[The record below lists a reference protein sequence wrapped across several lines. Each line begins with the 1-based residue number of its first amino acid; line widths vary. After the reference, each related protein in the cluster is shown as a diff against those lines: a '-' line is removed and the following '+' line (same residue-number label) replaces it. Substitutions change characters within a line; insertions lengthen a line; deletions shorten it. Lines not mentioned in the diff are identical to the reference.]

1 MGFSYLRL
9 RSGLGPNHYTSSDTR
24 SGPNSSVGRDEL
36 GRRCVSELVDTDSYH
51 LKASTNMNQ
60 SAQTHTDGL
69 VGTRTIKNTKA
80 IVTGAGRGFG
90 RAVAAALSAAG
101 AHVIRVARTGELGDS
116 FSPVAADAADPATP
130 GRLMEEYRPRTLVLC
145 AGAAPR
151 MSSLPDQT
159 WESFSQNWNVDVAQ
173 AFHWTRCAL
182 RLPLRPGS
190 SVIAMSSG
198 AAVNGSPL
206 SGGYA
211 GAKATVRFITSYA
224 AIESQRAGLGIRF
237 VSVLPRLTPATDL
250 GAKAVAA
257 YAERQG
263 VDVETFVQSM
273 GSMGPV
279 LNTEQVGKSIL
290 QIATGDPQDAGAYL
304 LASSGLSALA

>member
-24 SGPNSSVGRDEL
+24 SGPNSSVGRDEF

-51 LKASTNMNQ
+51 VTASTNMNQ
-60 SAQTHTDGL
+60 SRQTHTDGL

-90 RAVAAALSAAG
+90 RAIAAALSAAG
-101 AHVIRVARTGELGDS
+101 AHVIGVARTGAQLDEVAGELGDS
-116 FSPVAADAADPATP
+116 FTPVAADAADPATP

-173 AFHWTRCAL
+173 AFNCTRCA
-182 RLPLRPGS
+182 RRPPGRRGGSVTPLS
-190 SVIAMSSG
+190 SAP
-198 AAVNGSPL
+198 AVTGPPL
-206 SGGYA
+206 SGALG
-211 GAKATVRFITSYA
+211 GERPTV
-224 AIESQRAGLGIRF
+224 
-237 VSVLPRLTPATDL
+237 
-250 GAKAVAA
+250 
-257 YAERQG
+257 
-263 VDVETFVQSM
+263 
-273 GSMGPV
+273 
-279 LNTEQVGKSIL
+279 
-290 QIATGDPQDAGAYL
+290 
-304 LASSGLSALA
+304 